1 MNYEYR
7 GAEGRSTFKKTA
19 EEVCGQPSPE
29 DIKRADSD
37 FQPLR
42 TNLTKEGYLGPLRV
56 SSLEILLLPFSLH
69 SAVTHWFGYREG
81 IKSLVPL

>member
-1 MNYEYR
+1 MSIGGQR
-7 GAEGRSTFKKTA
+7 AGPPLRRQL

-29 DIKRADSD
+29 DIKTADSD

-56 SSLEILLLPFSLH
+56 SSLKILLLPFSLH
-69 SAVTHWFGYREG
+69 SAVTH
-81 IKSLVPL
+81 